1 MRNIGMRNVK
11 MLVVLGVAALL
22 AGACGS
28 ATGDPDRDWGWK
40 VYNTP
45 GPMGVAGGIGPA
57 GAVGPAGP
65 PGPPGAPGPEGAA
78 AQAMV
83 REVPVVTE
91 VVRTKEWPPFSNVL
105 FDFDKSDIRPDER
118 AKIKAVADFLQENP
132 KFEVGLAG
140 YADPRGADPF
150 NTKLSDRRTQAV
162 AEALV
167 EAGVAKDRVRS
178 GGFGA
183 RGRNCLENTENCFEQ
198 NRRVEFFFRPGGQ

>member
-1 MRNIGMRNVK
+1 MRNIGVRNMTK
-11 MLVVLGVAALL
+11 VVLLGADALL
-22 AGACGS
+22 TGACGS
-28 ATGDPDRDWGWK
+28 GMTGNPERDWGLK

-45 GPMGVAGGIGPA
+45 GPMGVAGAVGPP
-57 GAVGPAGP
+57 GSVGPAGP
-65 PGPPGAPGPEGAA
+65 SGPACPAGPDGPA

-91 VVRTKEWPPFSNVL
+91 VVRTKEWPPFSNIL
-105 FDFDKSDIRPDER
+105 FDFDKSDIRPDEK

-140 YADPRGADPF
+140 YADPRGTDPF
-150 NTKLSDRRTQAV
+150 NMQLSDRRTKAV
-162 AEALV
+162 AEALA

-183 RGRNCLENTENCFEQ
+183 RDRNCSENTENCFEQ
-198 NRRVEFFFRPGGQ
+198 NRRVEFFFRPQ